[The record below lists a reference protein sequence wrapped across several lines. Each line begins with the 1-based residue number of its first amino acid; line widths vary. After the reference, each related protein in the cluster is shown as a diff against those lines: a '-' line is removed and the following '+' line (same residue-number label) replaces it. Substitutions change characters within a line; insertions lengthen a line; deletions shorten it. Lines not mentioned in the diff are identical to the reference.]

1 VTVYGAG
8 ELVPPFEVFDA
19 VAEGT
24 AQLGHGSPYFWQGK
38 NTVFQFFSGVP
49 FGLTAA
55 EHSAWLY
62 FGGAQELWD
71 RAYEPFG
78 VKGFY
83 AGSSGP
89 QAGGWFSRPIESLD
103 DLRGLNMRIAGLGG
117 EVMRRLGVNVVLL
130 PPGEIFGALQAGTID
145 AAEWIGPWNDL
156 AFGLYRTAK
165 YYYMPAFHEFG
176 PALELMVNAQAY
188 EALDDDLKEIVK
200 RAAMASATESLADF
214 TYHNADSFR
223 PLLDAG
229 GGRAEDTGRTPSCGR
244 SPSSRRSCWPNWP
257 RRASLAGRPTT
268 RSSPIA
274 PRRTSTPAPATSACS
289 RCAPSGSISVEAGE
303 FGRVLHFETNFSA
316 PSATRWS
323 EDHWRASRTESPAGG
338 LAGMGVHMI
347 DLFTFLG
354 GPAVRTL
361 ANARRQVLNVDLE
374 DTTSALFDLAS
385 GATAYLG
392 SLCAAPFT
400 VTCNVYGT
408 AANAFAHVDADELRV
423 QPLGGALEARPLAPV
438 DTLRADWRSSPRPA
452 PGARLP
458 RDTGRGDP
466 HGGADGG
473 DHRLGR
479 RSGPRG

>member
-1 VTVYGAG
+1 MSRQGIDRRRALGIAGAGVVGALAAPHVARAQGAHNWSMAMTWPAGSPGVGVNAERCARMIEAMSGGRIQVTVYGAG

-38 NTVFQFFSGVP
+38 DSVFQFFSGVP
-49 FGLTAA
+49 FGLTAQ
-55 EHSAWLY
+55 EHSGWLY

-130 PPGEIFGALQAGTID
+130 PPGEIFSALQAGTID

-165 YYYMPAFHEFG
+165 FYYVPAFHEIG

-200 RAAMASATESLADF
+200 RAAMASATESFADF

-223 PLLDAG
+223 PLLDEEGVELRTWPDDIVRALAEQSEVVLAELAQASEL
-229 GGRAEDTGRTPSCGR
+229 GRETYDSFVAYRAKADEFA
-244 SPSSRRSCWPNWP
+244 
-257 RRASLAGRPTT
+257 RASDQRM
-268 RSSPIA
+268 
-274 PRRTSTPAPATSACS
+274 
-289 RCAPSGSISVEAGE
+289 
-303 FGRVLHFETNFSA
+303 FEM
-316 PSATRWS
+316 
-323 EDHWRASRTESPAGG
+323 RAIG
-338 LAGMGVHMI
+338 L
-347 DLFTFLG
+347 DL
-354 GPAVRTL
+354 
-361 ANARRQVLNVDLE
+361 
-374 DTTSALFDLAS
+374 
-385 GATAYLG
+385 
-392 SLCAAPFT
+392 
-400 VTCNVYGT
+400 
-408 AANAFAHVDADELRV
+408 
-423 QPLGGALEARPLAPV
+423 
-438 DTLRADWRSSPRPA
+438 
-452 PGARLP
+452 
-458 RDTGRGDP
+458 
-466 HGGADGG
+466 
-473 DHRLGR
+473 
-479 RSGPRG
+479 

>member
-1 VTVYGAG
+1 MSRHGIDRRHALAIAGAGVVGALAAPHVARAQGTHNWSMAMSWPAGSPGVGVNAERCARMIEAMSGGRIQVTVYGAG

-38 NTVFQFFSGVP
+38 DSVFQFFSGVP
-49 FGLTAA
+49 FGLTAQ
-55 EHSAWLY
+55 EHSGWLY

-78 VKGFY
+78 VRGFY

-130 PPGEIFGALQAGTID
+130 PPGEIFSALQAGTID

-200 RAAMASATESLADF
+200 RAAMASATESFADF

-223 PLLDAG
+223 PLLDEEGVELRTWPDDIVRALAQQSEIVLAELAQASEL
-229 GGRAEDTGRTPSCGR
+229 GRETYDSFVAYRAKADEFA
-244 SPSSRRSCWPNWP
+244 
-257 RRASLAGRPTT
+257 RASDQRM
-268 RSSPIA
+268 
-274 PRRTSTPAPATSACS
+274 
-289 RCAPSGSISVEAGE
+289 
-303 FGRVLHFETNFSA
+303 FEM
-316 PSATRWS
+316 
-323 EDHWRASRTESPAGG
+323 RAIG
-338 LAGMGVHMI
+338 L
-347 DLFTFLG
+347 DL
-354 GPAVRTL
+354 
-361 ANARRQVLNVDLE
+361 
-374 DTTSALFDLAS
+374 
-385 GATAYLG
+385 
-392 SLCAAPFT
+392 
-400 VTCNVYGT
+400 
-408 AANAFAHVDADELRV
+408 
-423 QPLGGALEARPLAPV
+423 
-438 DTLRADWRSSPRPA
+438 
-452 PGARLP
+452 
-458 RDTGRGDP
+458 
-466 HGGADGG
+466 
-473 DHRLGR
+473 
-479 RSGPRG
+479 

>member
-1 VTVYGAG
+1 MRHSSNAAGIGSVERSGMRKPGNGIDRRRALGIAGAGVVGALAAPHVARGQGAHNWSMAMSWPAGSPGVGVNAERCARMIEAMSGGRIQVTVYGAG

-38 NTVFQFFSGVP
+38 DSVFQFFSGVP
-49 FGLTAA
+49 FGLTAQ
-55 EHSAWLY
+55 EHSGWLY

-78 VKGFY
+78 VRGFY

-130 PPGEIFGALQAGTID
+130 PPGEIFSALQAGTID

-200 RAAMASATESLADF
+200 RAAMASATESFADF

-223 PLLDAG
+223 PLLDEEGVELRTWPDDIVRALAQQSEIVLAELAQASEL
-229 GGRAEDTGRTPSCGR
+229 GRETYDSFVAYRAKADEFA
-244 SPSSRRSCWPNWP
+244 
-257 RRASLAGRPTT
+257 RASDQRM
-268 RSSPIA
+268 
-274 PRRTSTPAPATSACS
+274 
-289 RCAPSGSISVEAGE
+289 
-303 FGRVLHFETNFSA
+303 FEM
-316 PSATRWS
+316 
-323 EDHWRASRTESPAGG
+323 RAIG
-338 LAGMGVHMI
+338 L
-347 DLFTFLG
+347 DL
-354 GPAVRTL
+354 
-361 ANARRQVLNVDLE
+361 
-374 DTTSALFDLAS
+374 
-385 GATAYLG
+385 
-392 SLCAAPFT
+392 
-400 VTCNVYGT
+400 
-408 AANAFAHVDADELRV
+408 
-423 QPLGGALEARPLAPV
+423 
-438 DTLRADWRSSPRPA
+438 
-452 PGARLP
+452 
-458 RDTGRGDP
+458 
-466 HGGADGG
+466 
-473 DHRLGR
+473 
-479 RSGPRG
+479 

>member
-1 VTVYGAG
+1 MPSAAQRMIEAMSGGRIRVTVYGGG

-62 FGGAQELWD
+62 FGGAQALWD

-89 QAGGWFSRPIESLD
+89 QAGGWFTRPIDTLD
-103 DLRGLNMRIAGLGG
+103 DLQGLNMRIAGLGG

-200 RAAMASATESLADF
+200 RAPPWRRRPSRWPTSPITTPTASARCST
-214 TYHNADSFR
+214 
-223 PLLDAG
+223 
-229 GGRAEDTGRTPSCGR
+229 
-244 SPSSRRSCWPNWP
+244 
-257 RRASLAGRPTT
+257 RRAS
-268 RSSPIA
+268 S
-274 PRRTSTPAPATSACS
+274 
-289 RCAPSGSISVEAGE
+289 
-303 FGRVLHFETNFSA
+303 
-316 PSATRWS
+316 
-323 EDHWRASRTESPAGG
+323 
-338 LAGMGVHMI
+338 
-347 DLFTFLG
+347 
-354 GPAVRTL
+354 
-361 ANARRQVLNVDLE
+361 
-374 DTTSALFDLAS
+374 
-385 GATAYLG
+385 
-392 SLCAAPFT
+392 
-400 VTCNVYGT
+400 
-408 AANAFAHVDADELRV
+408 
-423 QPLGGALEARPLAPV
+423 
-438 DTLRADWRSSPRPA
+438 
-452 PGARLP
+452 
-458 RDTGRGDP
+458 
-466 HGGADGG
+466 
-473 DHRLGR
+473 
-479 RSGPRG
+479 